1 LSAASP
7 GHAGAPA
14 EGAPAIS
21 FHRVDFLDPRAV
33 ALREAMEAEMDA
45 LYADVVAAMPPSMLA
60 STAGALDVHPESF
73 VATVLGLDAEAA
85 VAHAALRPVGDE
97 LEVKRVF
104 VAPSHRGRGISRA
117 LMLALEPIA
126 LEYGA
131 RALILQTGTLQA
143 ASIGLY
149 RAVGY
154 EDIPPFGRYAEL
166 PMSVCFRKRL

>member
-1 LSAASP
+1 MSTAS
-7 GHAGAPA
+7 AGAPA

-21 FHRVDFLDPRAV
+21 FSRADWLDPRAV

-45 LYADVVAAMPPSMLA
+45 LYADVVAAMPPAMLET
-60 STAGALDVHPESF
+60 TAGVLDVHPESF
-73 VATVLGLDAEAA
+73 VATVLGLDGDRA
-85 VAHAALRPVGDE
+85 VAHAALRPYGDE

-126 LEYGA
+126 
-131 RALILQTGTLQA
+131 RAQGVRSLILQTGTLQT
-143 ASIGLY
+143 ASLGLY

-154 EDIPPFGRYAEL
+154 QEIPPFGRYAEL
-166 PMSVCFRKRL
+166 PMSVCFRKHL